1 MLPWEVLPSMGNLVK
16 LGSGM
21 ESGVS
26 SSVVLSDTFVATAI
40 PLRLSK
46 PKTTAKSEGLLN
58 DDFTKF
64 RAIKKLKRYKERILS
79 YPWINNGS
87 KAFPQ
92 TGSEPKPK
100 THEDKQLI

>member
-1 MLPWEVLPSMGNLVK
+1 MG
-16 LGSGM
+16 S
-21 ESGVS
+21 EVS
-26 SSVVLSDTFVATAI
+26 SSTVFGTAM
-40 PLRLSK
+40 LRLNK
-46 PKTTAKSEGLLN
+46 PKTTTKRKRLLN